1 MSYPDVMD
9 AVRRIALQNRNKEN
23 IAKANQTKVFARNQ
37 ALLYESILHYL
48 DIHAKR
54 QLQRPDREEI
64 PQGVNLPIRGGK
76 ECPITGYR

>member
-1 MSYPDVMD
+1 MDKEYLSYTEVMD

-23 IAKANQTKVFARNQ
+23 IAKANQTKVYARNQ

-54 QLQRPDREEI
+54 HL
-64 PQGVNLPIRGGK
+64 
-76 ECPITGYR
+76 